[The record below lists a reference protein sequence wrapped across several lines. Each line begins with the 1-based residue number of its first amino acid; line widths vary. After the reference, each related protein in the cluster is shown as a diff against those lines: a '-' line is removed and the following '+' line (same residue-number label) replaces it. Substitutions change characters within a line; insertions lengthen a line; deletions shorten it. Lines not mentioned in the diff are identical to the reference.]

1 MDALSLAVFVEAVSV
16 GSLAGAARRLG
27 IEALAASRGLAALE
41 RQLGVRLMQ
50 RSTRSLS
57 LTPEGEIFL
66 PHAQAL
72 LEAEA
77 AALASVSP
85 RAGEAVGLLRVTAS
99 AAFGR
104 KVLVPF
110 AARFMP
116 LHPELKLDVLMTD
129 RVVDLVGEG
138 LDLAIRIAPLPDS
151 QLIARQLAASPRLLV
166 AAPGYLAARGAPAVL
181 DDLSAHECL
190 CLSGQTHWSFRRQ
203 EVAVAHRVA
212 GRFTASS
219 IEGVLQACLGGMGI
233 ALMSEWAV
241 RDELAAGALVPL
253 PLRDAVAEALAISAV
268 YPSRRLVPAKVRLF
282 IEALRGEL
290 LAGDSKD

>member
-1 MDALSLAVFVEAVSV
+1 MDALSLTVFVEAVSA

-57 LTPEGEIFL
+57 LTPEGETFL
-66 PHAQAL
+66 PHALAL

-77 AALASVSP
+77 AAMASVSP
-85 RAGEAVGLLRVTAS
+85 HAGEAAGLLRVTAS

-110 AARFMP
+110 AARFMAR
-116 LHPELKLDVLMTD
+116 HPALRIDLLMTD

-151 QLIARQLAASPRLLV
+151 QLIVRHLAESPRLLV
-166 AAPGYLAARGAPAVL
+166 AAPDYLAARGAPAAL
-181 DDLSAHECL
+181 AELPAHECL
-190 CLSGQTHWSFRRQ
+190 CLSGQTHWTFRR
-203 EVAVAHRVA
+203 EDGAVTQRVA
-212 GRFTASS
+212 GRFTANS
-219 IEGVLQACLGGMGI
+219 IEGLHQACLCGLGI
-233 ALMSEWAV
+233 ALLSEWAV
-241 RDELAAGALVPL
+241 RDELASGQLVPVT
-253 PLRDAVAEALAISAV
+253 LRDAVAEALAISAI
-268 YPSRRLVPAKVRLF
+268 YPSRRLLPAKVRLLVD
-282 IEALRGEL
+282 ALREEW
-290 LAGDSKD
+290 LAGQRED